1 VTDPAA
7 HHPSSRPAARPQPG
21 APLQF
26 RWRKWDGGAHWVNDC
41 VYLGS
46 DRWGDWVGQPDGW
59 RNVRPGL
66 EFLADGPNVTL
77 LPPSGDYAMTV
88 HGSPRRVRIYI
99 DIAWDVHWEN
109 REPQGID
116 MDLDVVKAID
126 ERGLFIDDRDE
137 WDEHRVAYGYPLDVV
152 AKLEALAVDLERR
165 VAGAEPPF
173 DDATPET
180 WLVRLAGLAQI
191 APPPPVDFSHI
202 AGPGAGG
209 AGA

>member
-1 VTDPAA
+1 MPTAPRPEDHPRTD
-7 HHPSSRPAARPQPG
+7 RPEVG

-26 RWRKWDGGAHWVNDC
+26 RWRKWDGGAHWVNDEI
-41 VYLGS
+41 YLGS
-46 DRWGDWVGQPDGW
+46 DRWGDWLGQPDGW

-77 LPPSGDYAMTV
+77 LPPSGEYAMTV
-88 HGSPRRVRIYI
+88 HAFPRRVRIYI

-126 ERGLFIDDRDE
+126 HRGLFIDDRDE

-152 AKLEALAVDLERR
+152 QRLEALAVDLERR
-165 VAGAEPPF
+165 VGAGEAPF
-173 DDATPET
+173 DDATPDAWIE
-180 WLVRLAGLAQI
+180 RLAAFTAV
-191 APPPPVDFSHI
+191 APPPPVSFSE
-202 AGPGAGG
+202 AFDLGGPGSA
-209 AGA
+209 A